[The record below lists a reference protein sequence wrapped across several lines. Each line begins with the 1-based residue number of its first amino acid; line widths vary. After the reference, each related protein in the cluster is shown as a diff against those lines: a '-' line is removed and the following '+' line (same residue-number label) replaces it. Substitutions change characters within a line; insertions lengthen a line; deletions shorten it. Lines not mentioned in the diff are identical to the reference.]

1 MLTGLPP
8 FYSKDREKLFNNIKT
23 GNIKYPSYLSKEALK
38 LNNVIKNIK
47 ISLLQVNYTL
57 LYLRS

>member
-23 GNIKYPSYLSKEALK
+23 GNIKYPTYLSKDA
-38 LNNVIKNIK
+38 
-47 ISLLQVNYTL
+47 ISLLTVYIYN
-57 LYLRS
+57 

>member
-23 GNIKYPSYLSKEALK
+23 GNIKYPSYLSKEAC
-38 LNNVIKNIK
+38 
-47 ISLLQVNYTL
+47 SLLGVKIF
-57 LYLRS
+57 